1 MTEKKRRGAPR
12 GNQNARKHGFYS
24 QVLDEVQTLQLDEAR
39 AVEGIDEE
47 IAILRVKLLTLI
59 SQHPDRIDLQMAAA
73 NTITR
78 MVRIRHSLTAN
89 QKKSLKDA
97 MTRVLTEIA
106 VPLGIKAFIK
116 P

>member
-1 MTEKKRRGAPR
+1 MTEKKQRGAPK

-24 QVLDEVQTLQLDEAR
+24 QVLDEAETLQLDEAR
-39 AVEGIDEE
+39 EVEGIDEE
-47 IAILRVKLLTLI
+47 IAILRVKLLSLI
-59 SQHPDRIDLQMAAA
+59 SNHPDRIDLQMAAA

-78 MVRIRHSLTAN
+78 MVRTRHSLSAN

-97 MTRVLTEIA
+97 MTKVLTEIA
-106 VPLGIKAFIK
+106 VPLGIKAFMQ